1 MSTPPYVLTKGAE
14 ADLVA
19 IARYTDHEWGQVR
32 REQYIRQIE
41 TVASEL
47 ARGAGVYRRR
57 DDLYPGVRVRLAGHH
72 YVFCLPQ
79 DDRPAVILAILHE
92 RMDLIVKLNERLD
105 V

>member
-1 MSTPPYVLTKGAE
+1 LSKPPYVLTKGAE
-14 ADLVA
+14 ADLFA
-19 IARYTDHEWGQVR
+19 IARYTDNEWGEAQ
-32 REQYIRQIE
+32 RERYIRQIE

-47 ARGAGVYRRR
+47 ARGAGVYQQR

-79 DDRPAVILAILHE
+79 DDGPSLILAILHA

-105 V
+105 Q